1 MASRPAAFSR
11 QLPIEGVYNVRDLGN
26 YPTRDGKRTRPGRFL
41 RSDNIG
47 KLSEAAQ
54 QQLVDWGLKTIVDLR
69 FDSEVKLFTHC
80 FASHDCVTYHNVS
93 LINQV
98 IFNTEEREH
107 VYQFYILLLEEAKDE
122 FRQVLEI
129 LAEPEN
135 QPALFHCH
143 AGKDRTGLIA
153 GLLLSLANVA
163 PGIIADDY
171 ALTRQYIAPLVEI
184 WREEAIGRG
193 QDMKKFDRDNAA
205 DPRTMLETLKHL
217 DENYGG
223 AENYLRASGVSQAK
237 LDSLKAVLVE

>member
-1 MASRPAAFSR
+1 
-11 QLPIEGVYNVRDLGN
+11 
-26 YPTRDGKRTRPGRFL
+26 
-41 RSDNIG
+41 
-47 KLSEAAQ
+47 
-54 QQLVDWGLKTIVDLR
+54 
-69 FDSEVKLFTHC
+69 
-80 FASHDCVTYHNVS
+80 
-93 LINQV
+93 
-98 IFNTEEREH
+98 
-107 VYQFYILLLEEAKDE
+107 
-122 FRQVLEI
+122 VLEI